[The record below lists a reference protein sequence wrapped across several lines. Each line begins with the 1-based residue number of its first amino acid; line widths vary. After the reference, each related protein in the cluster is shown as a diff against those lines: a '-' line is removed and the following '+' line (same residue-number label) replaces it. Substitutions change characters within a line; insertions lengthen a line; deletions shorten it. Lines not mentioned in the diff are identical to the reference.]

1 MKSKDQIL
9 LEDAVNKILFKE
21 ENFNPEEFLAN
32 HSKKVESGENILDAI
47 NNAYKSIV
55 HISNNFF
62 QIRPEELKQ
71 KNKFEEVLV
80 AADALNKVFKP
91 LSKKID
97 ELKSQRM
104 DLFDDRPVT
113 SGTTPVDD
121 YRERGYSDD

>member
-9 LEDAVNKILFKE
+9 LEAAVNKILLKE

-32 HSKKVESGENILDAI
+32 HNKKVESGENILDAI
-47 NNAYKSIV
+47 NDAYKSIV

-80 AADALNKVFKP
+80 AADGLNKVLKP
-91 LSKKID
+91 LIKKID